1 MQLQQFLT
9 RIIGGALHGKD
20 GDRDARPAF
29 HELLHTLG
37 QIDAA
42 GEEDARN
49 VGIGGRKVR
58 GQAGEDDVGTV
69 PGVTISRSCSR

>member
-9 RIIGGALHGKD
+9 RIIGSALHGKD

-49 VGIGGRKVR
+49 RIGFRY
-58 GQAGEDDVGTV
+58 
-69 PGVTISRSCSR
+69 C